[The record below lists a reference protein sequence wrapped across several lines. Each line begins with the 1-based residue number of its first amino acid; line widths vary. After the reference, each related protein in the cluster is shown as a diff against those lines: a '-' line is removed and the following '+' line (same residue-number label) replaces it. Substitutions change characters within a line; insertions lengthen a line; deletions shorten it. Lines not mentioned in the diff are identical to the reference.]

1 MINIDELGSRIILS
15 LADGKLLIT
24 ESTLFGLILAVI
36 LAAVGI
42 WLGSGLKTVPKGKQI
57 VAETIVGWIYK
68 YTRENMGEEN

>member
-57 VAETIVGWIYK
+57 VAETIVCLL
-68 YTRENMGEEN
+68 YTSRCV

>member
-57 VAETIVGWIYK
+57 VAETIVGWIYI
-68 YTRENMGEEN
+68 

>member
-68 YTRENMGEEN
+68 LSLIHI

>member
-15 LADGKLLIT
+15 LAGGKLLIT
-24 ESTLFGLILAVI
+24 ESTLFGLILAAI

-57 VAETIVGWIYK
+57 IAENIVGWIY
-68 YTRENMGEEN
+68 